1 MSAATGNILTNPPY
15 FFEKLNPPT
24 FVVIIYMAPI
34 HIWPTTSRSAS
45 NFCGPR
51 KCTQHGPRASHM
63 TTTKAHGRAHA
74 FAGQLCLLHR
84 IAITLLTFLQLA
96 ASLVNPPFQQ
106 FVPIS
111 SLILTLVCCRISTY
125 FLRLKSALQTLFRLQ
140 TILALTRFIQKVSLS
155 ITWKWVSLVLLL
167 LWSSFKYIYLVCI
180 INIDILLCKLLNSNK
195 LEILPMHCTLYN
207 YERNP
212 VCNYIS
218 FNARANAW
226 LQVLCRRLLWIVK
239 CVHTSFQGGTTARN
253 GSGVWSL
260 SLLWRL
266 AHQTRN
272 GTHKVAHHLTQAV
285 SSPPEESPWTPTEPE
300 EAMRRPWKR

>member
-1 MSAATGNILTNPPY
+1 
-15 FFEKLNPPT
+15 
-24 FVVIIYMAPI
+24 
-34 HIWPTTSRSAS
+34 
-45 NFCGPR
+45 
-51 KCTQHGPRASHM
+51 
-63 TTTKAHGRAHA
+63 
-74 FAGQLCLLHR
+74 
-84 IAITLLTFLQLA
+84 
-96 ASLVNPPFQQ
+96 
-106 FVPIS
+106 VPIS

>member
-15 FFEKLNPPT
+15 FFEKLNPPN

-63 TTTKAHGRAHA
+63 TTAKAHGRAHA

-84 IAITLLTFLQLA
+84 IAITLLTFLNLQKKKTLLTFLQLA

-155 ITWKWVSLVLLL
+155 IT
-167 LWSSFKYIYLVCI
+167 
-180 INIDILLCKLLNSNK
+180 
-195 LEILPMHCTLYN
+195 
-207 YERNP
+207 
-212 VCNYIS
+212 
-218 FNARANAW
+218 
-226 LQVLCRRLLWIVK
+226 
-239 CVHTSFQGGTTARN
+239 
-253 GSGVWSL
+253 
-260 SLLWRL
+260 
-266 AHQTRN
+266 
-272 GTHKVAHHLTQAV
+272 
-285 SSPPEESPWTPTEPE
+285 
-300 EAMRRPWKR
+300 